1 MRYTKVN
8 PESYKQIPY
17 DAGILVDDFDPETG
31 EITPGDVLW
40 LTTGS
45 NTFNATRE
53 FTDMG
58 EGINN
63 VPEGTKQL
71 QKAKPWQAE
80 LSGTA
85 ISLSADDVVALLSS
99 ADKTTVSTSGSKITP
114 RNELL
119 ETDFVGKWLICNY
132 SDKTGEKKGGYFA
145 IHIKNALSTGGF
157 SFTTNKEANG
167 ETSYT
172 YKAFYDMN
180 NIDEVPFDIYVKAGE
195 DEAAAG

>member
-31 EITPGDVLW
+31 TITATDILW

-53 FTDMG
+53 LTDMG
-58 EGINN
+58 AELNN

-85 ISLSADDVVALLSS
+85 VSVSADDVVALLSS
-99 ADKTTVSTSGSKITP
+99 ADKSTVATSGNKITP

-119 ETDFVGKWLICNY
+119 EADFVGKWLICNY
-132 SDKTGEKKGGYFA
+132 SDKTGETKGGFFA
-145 IHIKNALSTGGF
+145 IHIKDALSTGGF
-157 SFTTNKEANG
+157 SFTTNKEAN
-167 ETSYT
+167 SQIAYA
-172 YKAFYDMN
+172 YKAFYDVN

-195 DEAAAG
+195 EEAA